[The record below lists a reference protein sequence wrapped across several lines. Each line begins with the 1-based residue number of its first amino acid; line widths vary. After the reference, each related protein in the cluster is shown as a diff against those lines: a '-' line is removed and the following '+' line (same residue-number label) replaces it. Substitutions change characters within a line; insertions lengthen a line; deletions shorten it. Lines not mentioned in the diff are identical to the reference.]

1 MRRTKIVCTIGPN
14 SNSFE
19 NLIKLAEAGMN
30 VVRLNMSH
38 GTHEWHGEVIKAVK
52 RINNKYE
59 HSLAIMLDTK
69 GPELRSGDLKA
80 DIELQAGDTFTLT
93 TKSSASY
100 PENTTS
106 INYDKFID
114 DVEVGDVILVDG
126 GVMSMKVSKKTKMD
140 IICEIID
147 GGKLGSRRHLNIRGK
162 SAKLPSITEKDWE
175 DIKFGADMG
184 VDYIALSFVNDKE
197 GVLEL
202 RDYLNE
208 NKLPIDIISKVES
221 IKAVEN
227 LEEIVEAS
235 DGLMVAR
242 GDLGSEMSFEE
253 VPLVQDRMVALCR
266 ASNKPVIVATQLLES
281 MMVYPTP
288 TRAEIT
294 DISVA
299 VKSKADAIMLSGET
313 AVGKYPVKCVG
324 VMNTTALKIEDY
336 LLQENKIEVPLS
348 DRPRREIVRSAAI
361 MANNTNAKAILVFTR
376 SGYMASLVSQ
386 ARPQSEIHAF
396 TNTSHVRRRLN
407 LYWGVS
413 SFRISFSRDPEKT
426 IGRALEL
433 LIEKGRVT
441 HGDSV
446 VIVSDILVHEK
457 YINTIQLRE
466 V

>member
-1 MRRTKIVCTIGPN
+1 MRRTKIVCTIGPKTN
-14 SNSFE
+14 TFE
-19 NLIKLAEAGMN
+19 KLLQLAEAGMN
-30 VVRLNMSH
+30 IVRLNMSH
-38 GTHEWHGEVIKAVK
+38 GTHEWHGDVIKAVK

-59 HSLAIMLDTK
+59 YSLALMLDTK

-80 DIELQAGDTFTLT
+80 DLDLATGDKFTLT

-100 PENTTS
+100 PPNTTS
-106 INYDKFID
+106 INYDKFIE
-114 DVEVGDVILVDG
+114 DVDVNDVILIDG
-126 GVMSMKVSKKTKMD
+126 GVMSMKVVEKTD
-140 IICEIID
+140 IDIVCEVID
-147 GGKLGSRRHLNIRGK
+147 GGKLGSRRHLNIKGK

-175 DIKFGADMG
+175 DIKFGADNG
-184 VDYIALSFVNDKE
+184 VDYIALSFVNEKE

-202 RDYLNE
+202 RKYLDE
-208 NKLPIDIISKVES
+208 NKLPIDIISKIES

-227 LEEIVEAS
+227 LEEIIEVS

-253 VPLVQDRMVALCR
+253 VPLVQDRMVELCR

-313 AVGKYPVKCVG
+313 AVGKYPVKAVG
-324 VMNTTALKIEDY
+324 VMDTTARKIEEY
-336 LLQENKIEVPLS
+336 LLQKNEIELPLS

-361 MANNTNAKAILVFTR
+361 MANNINAKAILVFTR

-386 ARPQSEIHAF
+386 ARPQSLIFAF

-407 LYWGVS
+407 LYWGVR
-413 SFRISFSRDPEKT
+413 SFRIKFSRDPEKT
-426 IGRALEL
+426 IDRAFEL
-433 LIEKGRVT
+433 LTASGQLEKDDT
-441 HGDSV
+441 V
-446 VIVSDILVHEK
+446 VVVSDILVEEK
-457 YINTIQLRE
+457 YINTIQVRK